1 MPQITLCAFAD
12 ESGAKIE
19 TQIENLLE
27 NGIYNVEL
35 RSADGIN
42 VGDFSEQKARE
53 VYEKL
58 YCAGIK
64 VWSLG
69 SPLGKIGISEPKEKH
84 FRLLENLVRTAK
96 IVHTD
101 KIRMF
106 SYFMKREEYDLYRDE
121 VISRLNE
128 MVAYAAD
135 NGITLC
141 HENESEIFG
150 ATADNCAYIS
160 DNVPGIKIVYDPANF
175 IMWDEDIDY
184 AIKKLYD
191 KTLYFH
197 IKDVIRQSKTIV
209 PAGYGDGQIDR
220 MIKMLKKDAT
230 FTLEP
235 HLHVFDGY
243 SGIDKKQLKNKFT
256 YDSQPQAF
264 KASADA
270 FKTILKSNGYKEEN
284 KGIWKK

>member
-53 VYEKL
+53 VYEKFC
-58 YCAGIK
+58 CAGIK

-69 SPLGKIGISEPKEKH
+69 SPLGKIGISEPEEKH
-84 FRLLENLVRTAK
+84 FRLLEKLVRTAK

-121 VISRLNE
+121 VISRLRK
-128 MVAYAAD
+128 MVSYAAD
-135 NGITLC
+135 
-141 HENESEIFG
+141 
-150 ATADNCAYIS
+150 
-160 DNVPGIKIVYDPANF
+160 
-175 IMWDEDIDY
+175 
-184 AIKKLYD
+184 
-191 KTLYFH
+191 
-197 IKDVIRQSKTIV
+197 
-209 PAGYGDGQIDR
+209 
-220 MIKMLKKDAT
+220 
-230 FTLEP
+230 
-235 HLHVFDGY
+235 
-243 SGIDKKQLKNKFT
+243 
-256 YDSQPQAF
+256 
-264 KASADA
+264 
-270 FKTILKSNGYKEEN
+270 
-284 KGIWKK
+284 

>member
-1 MPQITLCAFAD
+1 MPKITLCAFAD
-12 ESGAKIE
+12 ESGANVE
-19 TQIENLLE
+19 TQIDNLVA

-42 VGDFSEQKARE
+42 VGDFTEEKARE
-53 VYEKL
+53 VYRKFVA
-58 YCAGIK
+58 AGIK

-69 SPLGKIGISEPKEKH
+69 SPLGKIDVTEPEEKH
-84 FRLLENLVRTAK
+84 FTLLKNLVRTAK
-96 IVHTD
+96 IVKTD

-106 SYFMKREEYDLYRDE
+106 SYFMKRGEYDLYRGE
-121 VISRLNE
+121 VISRLKK
-128 MVAYAAD
+128 MTDYAAD

-150 ATADNCAYIS
+150 STVDNCALIA
-160 DNVPGIKIVYDPANF
+160 DEVPGIKIVYDPANF
-175 IMWDEDIDY
+175 IMWDENIDY
-184 AIKKLYD
+184 ALEKLFD
-191 KTLYFH
+191 KAFYFH
-197 IKDVIRQSKTIV
+197 IKDVIRESKTIV

-220 MIKMLKKDAT
+220 MIKMLGRDAT

-243 SGIDKKQLKNKFT
+243 GNIDKKQLKNKFSF
-256 YDSQPQAF
+256 DSQSQAF

-270 FKTILKSNGYKEEN
+270 FKTVLKNNGYKEED

>member
-1 MPQITLCAFAD
+1 MPKITLCAFAD
-12 ESGAKIE
+12 ESGSKIE
-19 TQIENLLE
+19 TQIENLLA

-53 VYEKL
+53 VYEKF

-69 SPLGKIGISEPKEKH
+69 SPLGKIDISQPKEKH
-84 FRLLENLVRTAK
+84 FGLLENLVRTVK
-96 IVHTD
+96 IVKTD

-106 SYFMKREEYDLYRDE
+106 SYFMKRGEYDLYRDE

-128 MVAYAAD
+128 MTAYAAD

-150 ATADNCAYIS
+150 ATVDNCAYIS

-184 AIKKLYD
+184 ALEKLYD
-191 KTLYFH
+191 RTLYFH
-197 IKDVIRQSKTIV
+197 IKDVIRESKTIV
-209 PAGYGDGQIDR
+209 PA
-220 MIKMLKKDAT
+220 AT
-230 FTLEP
+230 ET
-235 HLHVFDGY
+235 GR
-243 SGIDKKQLKNKFT
+243 
-256 YDSQPQAF
+256 
-264 KASADA
+264 
-270 FKTILKSNGYKEEN
+270 
-284 KGIWKK
+284 

>member
-1 MPQITLCAFAD
+1 MPEITLCAFAD

-19 TQIENLLE
+19 TQIENLVA

-35 RSADGIN
+35 RSVDGIN
-42 VGDFSEQKARE
+42 VGDFTEDKARE
-53 VYEKL
+53 VYERFAS
-58 YCAGIK
+58 CGIK

-69 SPLGKIGISEPKEKH
+69 SPLGKIDITAPKEKH
-84 FRLLENLVRTAK
+84 FELLKNLVRTAK
-96 IVHTD
+96 IVNTD

-106 SYFMKREEYDLYRDE
+106 SYFMKRGEYDLYRDE
-121 VISRLNE
+121 VISRLSE
-128 MVAYAAD
+128 MTVYAAD

-150 ATADNCAYIS
+150 ATVDNCAYIS
-160 DNVPGIKIVYDPANF
+160 DNVPGIKVVYDPANF

-184 AIKKLYD
+184 AMEKLYD
-191 KTLYFH
+191 KALYFH
-197 IKDVIRQSKTIV
+197 IKDVIRESKTIV
-209 PAGYGDGQIDR
+209 PAGYGDGQIAR
-220 MIKMLKKDAT
+220 MVKMLDRDTT

-243 SGIDKKQLKNKFT
+243 GNIDIKQLKNKFS
-256 YDSQPQAF
+256 YKSQPQAF

-270 FKTILKSNGYKEEN
+270 FKTILKNNGYQEED